1 MFSLGIRHGLVRIIL
16 IKRTWY
22 LISTGEDT
30 EMNLDSI
37 NDAPDILMEFL
48 EYHSTVRGH
57 SDRTIAGYYMDLKIL
72 FRYLKRRRRLVDP
85 AVPFNEIDITDIDID
100 FIKSIRIEELYRYQ
114 SFSPEKIY
122 SANALSAASR
132 CRRSSSVK
140 SFFNYLT
147 SKRHLLDHNIC
158 QELDMPKRQAA
169 LPRYLEEAECER
181 LLSVCEGPFELRD
194 YCILMLFMSCGLRVS
209 ELVSL
214 NVTDIYEDHLRVLGK
229 GGKERVIYFAE
240 GCREAID
247 DYLMVRDPSKL
258 KDEEKNALF
267 ISRDNR
273 RISVRGVQKMV
284 DKRLKLAGL
293 DSRRYS
299 PHKLRHTAAT
309 LMLKNGVDT
318 RALQEVLGHSNLN
331 TTQIYTHLDN
341 AALHEAAMANPI
353 GKKHKTDIED

>member
-1 MFSLGIRHGLVRIIL
+1 
-16 IKRTWY
+16 
-22 LISTGEDT
+22 
-30 EMNLDSI
+30 MNLDQI

-57 SDRTIAGYYMDLKIL
+57 SDKTVAGYYLDLKIL
-72 FRYLKRRRRLVDP
+72 FRYLKRRRRLVP
-85 AVPFNEIDITDIDID
+85 PETPFNEIDISDIDLD

-114 SFSPEKIY
+114 SFSPAMAG
-122 SANALSAASR
+122 SNQSLSAASR
-132 CRRSSSVK
+132 CRRTSSVK

-147 SKRHLLDHNIC
+147 VKRHLLDFNVC
-158 QELDMPKRQAA
+158 QELDMPKRQAS
-169 LPRYLEEAECER
+169 LPRYLEESECER
-181 LLSVCEGPFELRD
+181 LLAACEGPYALRD
-194 YCILMLFMSCGLRVS
+194 YCILMLFMSCGMRVS

-214 NVTDIYEDHLRVLGK
+214 NVSDIYEDHLRVIGK
-229 GGKERVIYFAE
+229 GNKERMIYFAE

-247 DYLMVRDPSKL
+247 DYLAVRDPEKIIPE
-258 KDEEKNALF
+258 DKNALF

-284 DKRLKLAGL
+284 DKKLKLAGL
-293 DSRRYS
+293 DASRYS

-353 GKKHKTDIED
+353 GRKTKAEIEDDI